1 MTGVEEDFLLDIVM
15 LRLSQVKNLVRTA
28 LLWKET
34 ATDSNPPLS
43 TYMHKRPRWSS
54 LLRRCSLGVGVHDEP
69 YERLYRR
76 LLSKKMIGKWD
87 YSK

>member
-1 MTGVEEDFLLDIVM
+1 MLIIPQLKKKRIARNSVKEMTGVEEDFLLDIVM

-43 TYMHKRPRWSS
+43 TYMHKRPR
-54 LLRRCSLGVGVHDEP
+54 
-69 YERLYRR
+69 
-76 LLSKKMIGKWD
+76 
-87 YSK
+87 